1 MTVQKPETLE
11 LGEVVD
17 KLISF
22 AKHFFSQ
29 KKLIAI
35 CISTCLLFVVVFYFI
50 QKPKYAAEANFVLM
64 ESSGS
69 KGGALASIGSQFG
82 IDLGGLGGQ
91 NSLFSG
97 DNILDII
104 KSRNIIE
111 KVLLSQL
118 DSSNQKSKVTLADVY
133 LKAHYSSV
141 GININKERF
150 NKLNFALYQQPDQD
164 KRFNDSV
171 LFLIYKDIVKNSI
184 DVDHLNKKGTI
195 IKLTTS
201 SLDESFSKV
210 FTERLL
216 LEAKNLYIS
225 IKTATSQDN
234 VNRLQARA
242 DSLYHIFHNQSFEY
256 ASLQVVD
263 ENFAFTQTKVPV
275 ELKQKDINIAMTI
288 YTEVVKNL
296 ELSKISLN
304 QQTPIIQVID
314 MPKYPLPNSKIKMKI
329 LIAIGL
335 FAGVF
340 ISFILS
346 LFKPQD

>member
-1 MTVQKPETLE
+1 MSVQKPETLE
-11 LGEVVD
+11 LSEVVD
-17 KLISF
+17 KLMSF
-22 AKHFFSQ
+22 AKHYFSQ

-35 CISTCLLFVVVFYFI
+35 CVSACLLISVLFYFI
-50 QKPKYAAEANFVLM
+50 QKPKYTAEANFVLM
-64 ESSGS
+64 ESGGS

-82 IDLGGLGGQ
+82 IDLGGLSGQ
-91 NSLFSG
+91 SSLFSG

-118 DSSNQKSKVTLADVY
+118 DSSDKKTPVTLADIY
-133 LKAHYSSV
+133 LKAHYSSI

-150 NKLNFALYQQPDQD
+150 SKLNFALYYTPNQN
-164 KRFNDSV
+164 KRLNDSV
-171 LFLIYKDIVKNSI
+171 LFLIYKDIVKNTI

-201 SLDESFSKV
+201 SLDENFSKT

-225 IKTATSQDN
+225 IKTGTSQDN
-234 VNRLQARA
+234 VNRLQLRA
-242 DSLYHIFHNQSFEY
+242 DSLYNIFHNQSFEY

-263 ENFAFTQTKVPV
+263 ENLALTQTKVPV
-275 ELKQKDINIAMTI
+275 ELKQKDIGIAMTI

-296 ELSKISLN
+296 ELAKISLN

-314 MPKYPLPNSKIKMKI
+314 MPKYPLPDSKIKFKL

>member
-1 MTVQKPETLE
+1 M
-11 LGEVVD
+11 
-17 KLISF
+17 
-22 AKHFFSQ
+22 
-29 KKLIAI
+29 
-35 CISTCLLFVVVFYFI
+35 
-50 QKPKYAAEANFVLM
+50 
-64 ESSGS
+64 
-69 KGGALASIGSQFG
+69 
-82 IDLGGLGGQ
+82 
-91 NSLFSG
+91 
-97 DNILDII
+97 
-104 KSRNIIE
+104 
-111 KVLLSQL
+111 
-118 DSSNQKSKVTLADVY
+118 
-133 LKAHYSSV
+133 
-141 GININKERF
+141 
-150 NKLNFALYQQPDQD
+150 
-164 KRFNDSV
+164 
-171 LFLIYKDIVKNSI
+171 
-184 DVDHLNKKGTI
+184 DHLNKKGTI

-201 SLDESFSKV
+201 SLDESFSKI

-242 DSLYHIFHNQSFEY
+242 DSLYHIFHDQSFEY

-263 ENFAFTQTKVPV
+263 ENFAFTQTKVPI

-296 ELSKISLN
+296 ELAKISLN

-314 MPKYPLPNSKIKMKI
+314 MPKYPLPNSKIKLKI